1 MKVTDA
7 ILKVKRQKK
16 TDKGTV
22 IMDAMLSS
30 KKKDGSYY
38 SPMWI
43 SLYLGEKSEWVR
55 ADYRDEYVMVSGNFA
70 HSDWE
75 KNGKSGKNFT
85 VFVDKLEKYEFKK
98 DDGSDDFMSVQS
110 EEDVPF

>member
-1 MKVTDA
+1 MKITEA

-16 TDKGTV
+16 NEKGMV

-30 KKKDGSYY
+30 KKKDGGYY
-38 SPMWI
+38 NPMWL
-43 SLYLGEKSEWVR
+43 SLYLGDKTEWVK
-55 ADYRDEYVMVSGNFA
+55 ADYREQYVKVSGTFT

-85 VFVDKLEKYEFKK
+85 VFVDKLEKYEFEKK
-98 DDGSDDFMSVQS
+98 SDDFMTTDSN
-110 EEDVPF
+110 EELPF

>member
-1 MKVTDA
+1 MKITEA
-7 ILKVKRQKK
+7 ILKVKKQRK

-38 SPMWI
+38 APMWI
-43 SLYLGEKSEWVR
+43 SLYLTEKTEWVR
-55 ADYRDEYVMVSGNFA
+55 ADYTDCYVKVSGAFT

-75 KNGKSGKNFT
+75 KGGKSGKNFT
-85 VFVDKLEKYEFKK
+85 IFADKVEKYEFSKHDESSGDK
-98 DDGSDDFMSVQS
+98 
-110 EEDVPF
+110 PY

>member
-1 MKVTDA
+1 MKITEA

-16 TDKGTV
+16 NDRGMV

-30 KKKDGSYY
+30 KKKGGGYY
-38 SPMWI
+38 NPMWL
-43 SLYLGEKSEWVR
+43 SLYLGDKTKWVK
-55 ADYRDEYVMVSGNFA
+55 ADYREQYVKVSGAFT

-85 VFVDKLEKYEFKK
+85 IFVDKLEKYEFEKK
-98 DDGSDDFMSVQS
+98 SDDFMTTDSTD
-110 EEDVPF
+110 ELPF

>member
-7 ILKVKRQKK
+7 VLKVKKQKK

-38 SPMWI
+38 SPMWF
-43 SLYLGEKSEWVR
+43 SLYLGEKTEWVK
-55 ADYRDEYVMVSGNFA
+55 ADYREGYVKVSGSFT

-75 KNGKSGKNFT
+75 KGGKSGKNFT
-85 VFVDKLEKYEFKK
+85 IFVDKLEKYEFSK
-98 DDGSDDFMSVQS
+98 DGGNGSG
-110 EEDVPF
+110 EEEAAPF

>member
-1 MKVTDA
+1 MKITEA
-7 ILKVKRQKK
+7 ILKVKKQRK

-38 SPMWI
+38 NPMWI
-43 SLYLGEKSEWVR
+43 SLYLTEKTDWVK
-55 ADYRDEYVMVSGNFA
+55 ADYTDNYIKASGTFT

-75 KNGKSGKNFT
+75 KGGKSGKNFT
-85 VFVDKLEKYEFKK
+85 IFADKVEKYEFSKK
-98 DDGSDDFMSVQS
+98 DESS
-110 EEDVPF
+110 EDKPY